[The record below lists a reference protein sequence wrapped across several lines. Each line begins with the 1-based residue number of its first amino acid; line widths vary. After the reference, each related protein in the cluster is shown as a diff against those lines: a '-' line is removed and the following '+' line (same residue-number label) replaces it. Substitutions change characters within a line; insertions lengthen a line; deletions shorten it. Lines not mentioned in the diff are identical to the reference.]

1 MYPNRVPQR
10 VPATKEGETLRS
22 CWAATLGGCGTKLS
36 REHLVSAVL
45 WTGPTVIVSGL
56 PWCKDAPKT
65 VGVESITARILCR
78 DHNSALS
85 DTDSAAGDAFE
96 TLKKAATLSDKRS
109 KERPRKWK
117 VVRYEI
123 DGRRLER
130 WFLKTL
136 INIVVSQ
143 QAKGTCWA
151 LSGSALDQP
160 PDVLVRAAFG
170 REPLVKPMGLYAI
183 GAVGETVSHVDGVEL
198 ATLLRPAD
206 NALVGGLFTF
216 LGHRFLL
223 YVDTVPVPPSLPLP
237 SGQGW
242 LTSDALYHLG
252 KINGTVGG
260 KLSHYTHIL
269 WNLE

>member
-1 MYPNRVPQR
+1 M
-10 VPATKEGETLRS
+10 S
-22 CWAATLGGCGTKLS
+22 AA
-36 REHLVSAVL
+36 L
-45 WTGPTVIVSGL
+45 WTGPTIIVAGL
-56 PWCKDAPKT
+56 PWCKDGPKT

-85 DTDSAAGDAFE
+85 DTDSAAADAFQA
-96 TLKKAATLSDKRS
+96 LKRAAALNDKRS
-109 KERPRKWK
+109 KQRVRKWR

-123 DGRRLER
+123 DGGRLER

-151 LSGSALDQP
+151 LSGSPLDQA

-170 REPLVKPMGLYAI
+170 REPLARPMGLYAV
-183 GAVGETVSHVDGVEL
+183 GAVGETVKHVDGVEL
-198 ATLLRPAD
+198 ATLLRPTA

-216 LGHRFLL
+216 LGLRFLL
-223 YVDTVPVPPSLPLP
+223 YVDHVPVPPSLPLP

-242 LTSDALYHLG
+242 LTSDALYHVG

-260 KLSHYTHIL
+260 KLSHYVHIL
-269 WNLE
+269 WNLQ

>member
-1 MYPNRVPQR
+1 
-10 VPATKEGETLRS
+10 
-22 CWAATLGGCGTKLS
+22 
-36 REHLVSAVL
+36 VSAAL
-45 WTGPTVIVSGL
+45 WTGPTIIVSGL

-96 TLKKAATLSDKRS
+96 VLKRVAALSDKRS
-109 KERPRKWK
+109 KQHLRKWK

-123 DGRRLER
+123 HGMRLER

-160 PDVLVRAAFG
+160 PNVLVGAAFG
-170 REPLVKPMGLYAI
+170 LQALAKPMGLYAV
-183 GAVGETVSHVDGVEL
+183 GTVGETVTHLDGVEL
-198 ATLLRPAD
+198 ATLLRSTD
-206 NALVGGLFTF
+206 DALVGGLFTF
-216 LGHRFLL
+216 LGLRFLL
-223 YVDTVPVPPSLPLP
+223 YLDHVPVPASLSLP

-242 LTSDALYHLG
+242 VTSEALYHIA
-252 KINGTVGG
+252 KINGELGG
-260 KLSHYTHIL
+260 KLSHYVHVL